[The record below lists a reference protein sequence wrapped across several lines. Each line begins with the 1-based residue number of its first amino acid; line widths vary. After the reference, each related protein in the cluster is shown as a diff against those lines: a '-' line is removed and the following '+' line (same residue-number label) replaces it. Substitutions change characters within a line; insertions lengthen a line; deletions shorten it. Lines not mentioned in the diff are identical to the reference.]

1 MNGEIVARHIVI
13 FRTCGKAPPVTSSD
27 SSGRRSSQRDASIDI
42 LRGLALI
49 TITINHI
56 TGFTDRMHMVGMQ
69 FPTLT
74 LWGFSSAAE
83 IFFLLSGYLV
93 GAVYFRA
100 DRDPSVLGFADKA
113 WRRAAKLY
121 IYNFMLFLA
130 LLPLCLL
137 SKDLARL
144 SFYSWFIKGGPGT
157 VTDFLILYIQPYC
170 LEILVTYMVLLATA
184 PIFALLLR
192 MHLAVALLV
201 SGALYWFAHEN
212 AWFNIIGGSPVG
224 DWRWN
229 FNPASW
235 QLVFFG
241 AMAAGRYQLIA
252 RIERRAE
259 GDWRWLAA
267 PLLIFTALTI
277 LFLAQGWYS
286 FEVLYQSKVRIGPMR
301 VLHALSVCW
310 LMMSLLWMWPG
321 LQRLW
326 LMRQCAVI
334 GSNSLQTFVASVAL
348 SYSAGFLWIELIP
361 SHRAY
366 IVLCIASV
374 IALGLFANL
383 YMRWKKARAIALAA
397 KPVFADR

>member
-1 MNGEIVARHIVI
+1 MTSRDSNEAS
-13 FRTCGKAPPVTSSD
+13 APRP
-27 SSGRRSSQRDASIDI
+27 SQRDASIDI

-100 DRDPSVLGFADKA
+100 DRDPPVLDFAGKV
-113 WRRAAKLY
+113 WRRAGKLY
-121 IYNFMLFLA
+121 LYNLALFLV
-130 LLPLCLL
+130 LLPLCLM
-137 SKDLARL
+137 SRDLARL
-144 SFYSWFIKGGPGT
+144 SFYSWFIQHGPAT
-157 VTDFLILYIQPYC
+157 LFDFMILYVQPYC
-170 LEILVTYMVLLATA
+170 LEILVTYMALLATA

-192 MHLAVALLV
+192 LQPFVALAA
-201 SGALYWFAHEN
+201 SIALYWFAHEH
-212 AWFNIIGGSPVG
+212 AWFNMIGGSPVG

-241 AMAAGRYQLIA
+241 AMAAGRYRLLA
-252 RIERRAE
+252 RMERRAE
-259 GDWRWLAA
+259 GDWRWLVL
-267 PLLIFTALTI
+267 PVLLFTGLTI
-277 LFLAQGWYS
+277 LFLAQGWFS
-286 FEVLYQSKVRIGPMR
+286 FQVQYQSKIRIGPVR
-301 VLHALSVCW
+301 VAHALSVCW
-310 LMMSLLWMWPG
+310 LIMSILWMWPR

-334 GSNSLQTFVASVAL
+334 GSNSLQTFVMCVAL
-348 SYSAGFLWIELIP
+348 SYAAGFVWIEYLP
-361 SHRAY
+361 FHTAY
-366 IVLCIASV
+366 IALCITSV
-374 IALGLFANL
+374 VLLGIFANG
-383 YMRWKKARAIALAA
+383 YMRWKQSRAT
-397 KPVFADR
+397 